1 MIDTTQSVVTP
12 AEASSAD
19 SAGVRW
25 LRILVIHRPACYR
38 VLLFVVF
45 AQTGLA
51 LLTIPFYRGAGL
63 SIDWATAVPQMLV
76 WGVFAALFVY
86 FVTVPGSAKERGL
99 PDAILAA
106 FLLILLT
113 NIASPAQYLA
123 VTLQRPLID
132 GGLATAD
139 AWMGIHVPSLAA
151 WTSARPLLAWA
162 LKLSYFTLLPQFL
175 LPILILGI
183 WAADR
188 DRLWEYCF
196 HFHFCLLVTIACLAL
211 WPAACAFEYYGFEST
226 IDQTRFIRH
235 FTGLR
240 QGTFSVIRFN
250 DLEGLIS
257 MPSFHVAGALMVTWV
272 LRGYRR
278 VFYPLALVNVGLIL
292 STFMTGAHY
301 FVDVPATILL
311 FTVSVAVYRCA
322 LLERRGFE
330 NFSRRLVGRFLRPVL
345 GHPVGAPA
353 IANIL
358 AEAKLSDSRGET
370 SIAVD

>member
-1 MIDTTQSVVTP
+1 MNTTLRVATS
-12 AEASSAD
+12 AEAPCAE

-25 LRILVIHRPACYR
+25 LRALVVQRPACYR
-38 VLLFVVF
+38 VLVFVVF

-51 LLTIPFYRGAGL
+51 LLTVPFYRSAGL
-63 SIDWATAVPQMLV
+63 SIDWTTAVPHMLV
-76 WGVFAALFVY
+76 SGLLAALFVY

-132 GGLATAD
+132 GELATAD

-151 WTSARPLLAWA
+151 WTSTRPVLAWA
-162 LKLSYFTLLPQFL
+162 LKFSYFTLLPQFL

-183 WAADR
+183 WSADR
-188 DRLWEYCF
+188 ERLWEYCY

-211 WPAACAFEYYGFEST
+211 WPAACAFVHYGFEST
-226 IDQTRFIRH
+226 IDQSRFIRH
-235 FTGLR
+235 FSGLR
-240 QGTFSVIRFN
+240 QGTFQVIRFN

-257 MPSFHVAGALMVTWV
+257 MPSFHVAGALMITWAF
-272 LRGYRR
+272 RGYRR
-278 VFYPLALVNVGLIL
+278 VCYPLAFVNVGLIL
-292 STFMTGAHY
+292 STFMSGAHY

-311 FTVSVAVYRCA
+311 FAVSVVSYRWAVLQKPSIWGSLKGRCS
-322 LLERRGFE
+322 G
-330 NFSRRLVGRFLRPVL
+330 V
-345 GHPVGAPA
+345 
-353 IANIL
+353 
-358 AEAKLSDSRGET
+358 
-370 SIAVD
+370 